1 MTNYNPQPI
10 DTSDIIIP
18 EELEVLTEK
27 LAANTHDV
35 WALQRIKEGWTYGQS
50 RDDAH
55 KKTPCLVPYNEL
67 PENEKDYDRNTA
79 MQTIKLLLK
88 LGYKILKD

>member
-1 MTNYNPQPI
+1 MYEPKPI

-18 EELEVLTEK
+18 EELAALTEE

-35 WALQRIKEGWTYGQS
+35 WAVQRINEGWTYGQS
-50 RDDAH
+50 RDDIN
-55 KKTPCLVPYNEL
+55 KKTPCLVPYKEL
-67 PENEKDYDRNTA
+67 PESEKDYDRNTA

-88 LGYKILKD
+88 LGYKIVKD